1 MRTKLSWTTADGF
14 TEIRHMCEYICLCA
28 CSQGSGQGDEVQR
41 SAVKPEMSCSPAP
54 FFFFVN
60 NPDCLSLRGLPDA
73 KSSRHFSAF
82 MSSDELTPRYF
93 PAMAVNLSHTGT
105 TFLAPEPH
113 DTDHQ
118 RPLQARLTSPKS
130 ALRPK
135 SKMTAARSS
144 QVCRQGFPWMEP

>member
-1 MRTKLSWTTADGF
+1 MDLRQRAR
-14 TEIRHMCEYICLCA
+14 TEIRHMCLYICLRA
-28 CSQGSGQGDEVQR
+28 GGQGSGQGDEVQR
-41 SAVKPEMSCSPAP
+41 SAVKPEMSCSPAFI
-54 FFFFVN
+54 FFAD
-60 NPDCLSLRGLPDA
+60 NPDCLSLRELPDA
-73 KSSRHFSAF
+73 KSSRHFSVL
-82 MSSDELTPRYF
+82 MSSDELTLRYF
-93 PAMAVNLSHTGT
+93 PAMAINPSHTGPT
-105 TFLAPEPH
+105 LLAPEPD